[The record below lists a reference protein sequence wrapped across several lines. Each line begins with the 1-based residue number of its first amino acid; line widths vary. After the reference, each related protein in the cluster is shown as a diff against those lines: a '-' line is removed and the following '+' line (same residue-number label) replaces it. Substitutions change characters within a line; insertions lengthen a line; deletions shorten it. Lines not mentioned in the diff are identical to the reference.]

1 MAVHWNDNIP
11 IYRQLR
17 DQVIDLILLGHVS
30 EGEPLL
36 SVRQVSADYQ
46 INHLTVAKAY
56 QMLVDEGLVEKR
68 RGLGMYVLPGAQQML
83 VKRENEKFI
92 KTELP
97 AFLVRA
103 EGLGL
108 SINDLVRKIEAIGNK
123 KNEGSKV

>member
-1 MAVHWNDNIP
+1 MAVHWNDNVP

-68 RGLGMYVLPGAQQML
+68 RGLGMFVLPGAQKIL
-83 VKRENEKFI
+83 LKRENEHFFSN
-92 KTELP
+92 ELP
-97 AFLVRA
+97 AFLARA
-103 EGLGL
+103 TGLGL
-108 SINDLVRKIEAIGNK
+108 TIEELVAKIEAVSGQSKEEGNT
-123 KNEGSKV
+123 